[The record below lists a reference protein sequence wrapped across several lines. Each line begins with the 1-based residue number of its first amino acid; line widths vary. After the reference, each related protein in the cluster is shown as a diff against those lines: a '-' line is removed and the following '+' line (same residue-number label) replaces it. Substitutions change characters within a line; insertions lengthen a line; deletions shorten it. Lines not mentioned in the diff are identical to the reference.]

1 MIAFID
7 GILKHKSPTEVVVD
21 VHGIGYAV
29 HIPLST
35 YAKLGDIGRPV
46 SLFTHLQM
54 REDAMQL
61 FGFATSEE
69 RQWFRMLL
77 SVSGIGPR
85 LAQGILSGI
94 DVQELH
100 DHIVQGEAAALTS
113 IPGIGKKTAE
123 RLIVELRDKASKI
136 TFEGSAAAMAGTS
149 SSALR
154 SEALRPW
161 FLSVLRN
168 KRQKNR
174 SRLRFPKTNP
184 FPLLK
189 NSLNRLFGMP
199 GENNIG

>member
-1 MIAFID
+1 MIAFIN

-35 YAKLGDIGRPV
+35 YAKLGDIGLPV

-136 TFEGSAAAMAGTS
+136 SIEGSAAAMAGPS

-154 SEALRPW
+154 SEALQALVSLG
-161 FLSVLRN
+161 FTQQAAEKSIQAAFSENKSVSSVEELIKSALRHAGG
-168 KRQKNR
+168 K
-174 SRLRFPKTNP
+174 
-184 FPLLK
+184 
-189 NSLNRLFGMP
+189 
-199 GENNIG
+199 